1 MRTAIIFALIPLALI
16 LGGCASSTY
25 KTEYECKADD
35 GISPCL
41 TTQDVDHLQPVPKS
55 VKQKGSAVLKD
66 DAEPYNIPTPTYTP
80 GRIPDQQ
87 ARMWFA
93 PVEDTQNDLWFD
105 QQYIWFV
112 KKGRWAGAG
121 IKNERG

>member
-1 MRTAIIFALIPLALI
+1 MNNVIKYVVITFAVFLS
-16 LGGCASSTY
+16 GCATSTY
-25 KTEYECKADD
+25 KTDYECKSDD

-41 TTQDVDHLQPVPKS
+41 TTQDVDNLSPVPKS

-66 DAEPYNIPTPTYTP
+66 DAEPYNLPTPTYTP

-112 KKGRWAGAG
+112 KKGRWAGAS
-121 IKNERG
+121 IKN

>member
-1 MRTAIIFALIPLALI
+1 MNNVMKYAIISFAFL
-16 LGGCASSTY
+16 LGGCAASTY
-25 KTEYECKADD
+25 KTDYECKSDD

-41 TTQDVDHLQPVPKS
+41 TTQDVDNLSPVPKS

-112 KKGRWAGAG
+112 KKGRWAGAS
-121 IKNERG
+121 IKN